1 MIASSF
7 ERSLIDEVVLTLQ
20 ALPDMLVEEHWTGEN
35 RVENKQV
42 NAQLRVTVG
51 HKPVTILIE
60 VKKALFPRDV
70 RQALWQ
76 IREFE
81 SATNHTPGAEVP
93 VWMLVSEAISPGARQ
108 MLQQER
114 VGYYDG
120 GGSLFLP
127 APGAYFYIDKPPAK
141 AMAKSMRSVFSSRRA
156 QVCHV
161 LLLNH
166 QKWFRGQELA
176 HLAEVSPATASQ
188 VLMELERLEW
198 VIAEG
203 LGPNKKRRVQAPG
216 AVLQHW
222 IQHLALMRPPVFR
235 RYFVPLLNV
244 EQPQEPMG
252 RIFHLHAVPY
262 VISFEAAAQRYASFL
277 SGLSQVRC
285 RMMPGRAADA
295 ALSELGAL
303 AVNEGGNFAVTDAIS
318 SGDLVFRERIDGLWL
333 ASPIQVYIDLLR
345 GEGRSR
351 EMAEHLRK
359 ERIGF

>member
-1 MIASSF
+1 MIASGL
-7 ERSLIDEVVLTLQ
+7 ERSLIDEVLRTLR
-20 ALPDMLVEEHWTGEN
+20 ALPGTLVEEHWTGEN
-35 RVENKQV
+35 RIENKQV
-42 NAQLRVTVG
+42 SAQLRVTAG
-51 HKPVTILIE
+51 DRPVTILIE

-81 SATNHTPGAEVP
+81 SATNDMPGTEAP

-141 AMAKSMRSVFSSRRA
+141 AIAKSVRSVFSSRRA

-166 QKWFRGQELA
+166 QKWFGGQELA
-176 HLAEVSPATASQ
+176 QLAEVSPATASQ

-198 VIAEG
+198 VISEG
-203 LGPNKKRRVQAPG
+203 QGPNKRRRIQAPG

-222 IQHLALMRPPVFR
+222 IQHLALMRAPVLR
-235 RYFVPLLNV
+235 RYFVPRLNV
-244 EQPQEPMG
+244 EQPQEPLG

-262 VISFEAAAQRYASFL
+262 VISFEAAAQRYLPSY
-277 SGLSQVRC
+277 SGVSQLRC
-285 RMMPGRAADA
+285 RMMPGRAADT
-295 ALSELGAL
+295 ALNELGVR
-303 AVNEGGNFAVTDAIS
+303 AVHEGGNFAVTDAIS
-318 SGDLVFRERIDGLWL
+318 SAELLFRERLDGLWL

-345 GEGRSR
+345 GEGRSK
-351 EMAEHLRK
+351 EMAEQLRR